1 MNTNKNALILYV
13 LFSLL
18 MPLTS
23 FAAEKIKSPVNIP
36 GSQKVNAE
44 ELIKLVETIPD
55 ILIIDSRLKSDRP
68 QGYIEGSINLPD
80 QQTNCTTLGKILKNT
95 NSHVAFYCNGP
106 KCGRSATAVKVAL
119 ACHYKKIYWF
129 RGGFEEWK
137 NKDYPYIK
145 H

>member
-1 MNTNKNALILYV
+1 MNIIKNTLILYV
-13 LFSLL
+13 FVSILI
-18 MPLTS
+18 PLS
-23 FAAEKIKSPVNIP
+23 SYAAEKIKSPENIP

-55 ILIIDSRLKSDRP
+55 IIIIDSRLRSDRS
-68 QGYIEGSINLPD
+68 QGYIESSISLPD
-80 QQTNCTTLGKILKNT
+80 QQTNCASLKKIVKNT
-95 NSHVAFYCNGP
+95 NSPVAFYCNGP
-106 KCGRSATAVKVAL
+106 KCGRSAIAVKVAL
-119 ACHYKKIYWF
+119 KCHYKKIYWF